1 LIWAWKAFAL
11 AAVCLLGLL
20 APTEASAGLSS
31 CSLSTGSISFGSYDA
46 LARSQIDGSGTI
58 SATCTGTNTE
68 TINIELSGG
77 NSGSCSTPRALNGG
91 TTMDYQLYTESGR
104 AVVWCAGTAVVSMT
118 LTFTSKVKT
127 ITQSVTFYGRVFA
140 AQNPAAGIYRDS
152 LSARLRQASTGTQ
165 FAQNTVSAELNVNA
179 ACALSVGTLGFGSY
193 SPGTTALGSA
203 NLGVRCT
210 KGSSYNIA
218 LGAGQYAGGG
228 TRRML
233 GPSSNYLGYELF
245 RDSARAVLW
254 GDGASFGAKV
264 PGTGTGGDQ
273 SLTVHGRSAIPDSV
287 LPGSYSDS
295 VFVTVDY

>member
-1 LIWAWKAFAL
+1 M
-11 AAVCLLGLL
+11 
-20 APTEASAGLSS
+20 
-31 CSLSTGSISFGSYDA
+31 SFGSYDT
-46 LARSQIDGSGTI
+46 LARSQVDGIGTI
-58 SATCTGTNTE
+58 TATCTGTNTE
-68 TINIELSGG
+68 TVNIELSGG
-77 NSGSCSTPRALNGG
+77 NSGSCTTPRKLNSG
-91 TTMDYQLYTESGR
+91 TSMDYQLYTDSAR
-104 AVVWCAGTAVVSMT
+104 TVPWCAGTAVLST
-118 LTFTSKVKT
+118 TFTFTSKVKT
-127 ITQSVTFYGRVFA
+127 ITQSMSFYGRVSA
-140 AQNPAAGIYRDS
+140 AQNPAAGIYRDT
-152 LSARLRQASTGTQ
+152 LTARLRQASSGTQ
-165 FAQNTVSAELNVNA
+165 FAQNTVSADIAVNA

-203 NLGVRCT
+203 TLGVRCT
-210 KGSSYNIA
+210 NGSSYNIA

-245 RDSARAVLW
+245 RDSGRTVLW